1 MQKKCSICSKAYPE
15 PILKKMVQVLDRKAY
30 LHYVCPACK
39 AVINNNPSYYYLIE
53 NKQ

>member
-30 LHYVCPACK
+30 LHYVCPACQ